1 MTTRLL
7 IKTTLSIVVVGA
19 VLLLAAKPLWA
30 HHAMFAQ
37 FDVNKSMTLRGTLTK
52 MDWVN
57 PHGWIYMD
65 VKRPDGRVETW
76 AIETGNPF
84 RMTKRGLSPADFRPG
99 TEIIVGGFPARDG
112 KRTMAGWIVTFP
124 DREASSPEQEASFAL
139 GR

>member
-1 MTTRLL
+1 
-7 IKTTLSIVVVGA
+7 
-19 VLLLAAKPLWA
+19 
-30 HHAMFAQ
+30 MFAQ

-84 RMTKRGLSPADFRPG
+84 RMTKRGLSPADFQPG
-99 TEIIVGGFPARDG
+99 IEIIVGGFPARDG

-124 DREASSPEQEASFAL
+124 DREASSPDQDASFAL